1 MVPLGVPY
9 PVPASVLP
17 LFEALSRSPDP
28 VFVTDRR
35 NRIVS
40 WNTSVE
46 RLLGFTADE
55 ALGMPCASMLQGCDS
70 HGNRYCSDE
79 CPITQLALR
88 NETIRNFELRLL
100 AKGGHAIVADVS
112 VLHFAV
118 PAPHLFFLA
127 HIVHPSARQH
137 PPQPALEQESAAP
150 PRPTLVMV
158 RGSEDAR
165 ARKLT
170 GREVEVLGML
180 AAGNPTA
187 EIGARLHISTLT
199 ARNHIQN
206 ILDKLEVHS
215 KTEAVAFAFQKHLI

>member
-1 MVPLGVPY
+1 
-9 PVPASVLP
+9 
-17 LFEALSRSPDP
+17 LSRSPDP

-40 WNTSVE
+40 WNASAE

-55 ALGMPCASMLQGCDS
+55 ALGMPCASTLQGCDS
-70 HGNRYCSDE
+70 HGNRYCSDD

-88 NETIRNFELRLL
+88 NETVRNFELRLL
-100 AKGGHAIVADVS
+100 AKGGHLVVADVS
-112 VLHFAV
+112 VLHVAV
-118 PAPHLFFLA
+118 PPPDLFFLA
-127 HIVHPSARQH
+127 HIVHPSAR
-137 PPQPALEQESAAP
+137 PRPEGIAAEPAGAPP
-150 PRPTLVMV
+150 PRPTLLTV

-187 EIGARLHISTLT
+187 EIGARLHISTVT

>member
-1 MVPLGVPY
+1 LGVSH

-17 LFEALSRSPDP
+17 LFDALSRSPDP
-28 VFVTDRR
+28 VFITDRH

-40 WNTSVE
+40 WNASVE
-46 RLLGFTADE
+46 RLLGFTAEE
-55 ALGMPCASMLQGCDS
+55 ALGMSCASTLEGCDS
-70 HGNRYCSDE
+70 HGNRYCSDD

-88 NETIRNFELRLL
+88 NETVKNFELRLR
-100 AKGGHAIVADVS
+100 AKGGHLVVADVS

-118 PAPHLFFLA
+118 PAPELFFLA
-127 HIVHPSARQH
+127 HIIHPSARQH
-137 PPQPALEQESAAP
+137 PQGLTVEPEHTTP
-150 PRPTLVMV
+150 PRPTLLTV